1 MHAIEIFFDQMTSF
15 DVAKN
20 SFLWNLF
27 IKCLLLHPYGYL
39 GGFRSQ
45 EMEINNQPYLLLLI
59 KYELKLP
66 SEVMPGSFRSRSK
79 QCVLFG
85 LGNLPWACCI
95 LMLDHH
101 RFLIKTLPTSFAN
114 MTFKVHIFLE
124 GHQILRNLHPTYICP
139 MYGGDF
145 AKFGGLL
152 RIFDLYVPNVL
163 HQNVFSNWIV
173 R

>member
-66 SEVMPGSFRSRSK
+66 SDSMPGLLPFRI
-79 QCVLFG
+79 Q
-85 LGNLPWACCI
+85 
-95 LMLDHH
+95 
-101 RFLIKTLPTSFAN
+101 
-114 MTFKVHIFLE
+114 
-124 GHQILRNLHPTYICP
+124 
-139 MYGGDF
+139 
-145 AKFGGLL
+145 
-152 RIFDLYVPNVL
+152 
-163 HQNVFSNWIV
+163 
-173 R
+173 